1 MTTTAHPYYRH
12 ASPLSVFN
20 PAQGF
25 AADAPMMQR
34 IDVGDSSDD
43 EIPPPMKFSALTRAL
58 LESGDGFDHTSPKE
72 SAAHDY
78 ETPSRA
84 PQL

>member
-58 LESGDGFDHTSPKE
+58 HE
-72 SAAHDY
+72 
-78 ETPSRA
+78 
-84 PQL
+84 